1 MASASPSFA
10 RMNGIGSKV
19 TSTTEIAPANRS
31 GAGSSPRKVAIKLAK
46 QSGIG
51 DRLFFHGV
59 NVSGDIASLGSISGP
74 KATILVTAINS
85 ATEERR
91 AGIGD
96 GKLSFMSY
104 FNDDGAANRAAAA
117 GSTFHELSQ
126 IRQTDVV
133 LLYCRG
139 AAIGSPCA
147 ALTAKQLNADPTR
160 AADGSFTFQVDTVA
174 SGSPLEWGELLT
186 AGQVTF
192 ASSGAS
198 APAGIVS
205 AAQTA
210 NGGVGFLQFE
220 SRDSGTPTFLIE
232 DSADTTT
239 GADGTWGTLLTFT
252 NTGGASAFGERKTV
266 TGIVEKG
273 IRCGVPTGTYS
284 NALVA
289 VGFRRGIAQDSE
301 SLA

>member
-1 MASASPSFA
+1 M
-10 RMNGIGSKV
+10 
-19 TSTTEIAPANRS
+19 
-31 GAGSSPRKVAIKLAK
+31 AK

-59 NVSGDIASLGSISGP
+59 NVTGDIGSLGSISGP
-74 KATILVTAINS
+74 KATIPVTAIDS
-85 ATEERR
+85 TTEERI

-104 FNDDGAANRAAAA
+104 FNDDGAANRSAAA

-133 LLYCRG
+133 LLYARG

-160 AADGSFTFQVDTVA
+160 AQDGSFTFQVDTVA
-174 SGSPLEWGELLT
+174 NGSPLEWGDLLT

-192 ASSGAS
+192 ASSGDS
-198 APAGIVS
+198 APTGVVA
-205 AAQTA
+205 AAQTTA
-210 NGGVGFLQFE
+210 GGVGFLQFE
-220 SRDSGTPTFLIE
+220 SRTSGTPTFLIE

-239 GADGTWGTLLTFT
+239 GADGTWGTLLTFA

-266 TGIVEKG
+266 TGTVEKG
-273 IRCGVPTGTYS
+273 VRCAVPTGTYV
-284 NALVA
+284 NALVC
-289 VGFRRGIAQDSE
+289 VGFRRGTSVDSE